1 MMSRRVAKEATCH
14 IDSTSIRCTTVESD
28 APPTVRSS
36 DRERTHWVVY
46 RPLYEI
52 SPAGR
57 AARRRG
63 RGEGATVCGAG
74 RLAS

>member
-1 MMSRRVAKEATCH
+1 
-14 IDSTSIRCTTVESD
+14 
-28 APPTVRSS
+28 
-36 DRERTHWVVY
+36 VVY